1 MNSVMRITLNLI
13 ATNKYT
19 AFLPEILD
27 SIDEYFFRD
36 SDVDVIIHTNQDI
49 RKDLFENRRFRQ
61 IINKIE
67 HEPWPYT
74 TLKRFHY
81 FDSTSDIILKSDYC
95 FYIDVDSLFVKS
107 IGTEILPVKGL
118 IGTIHPC
125 LYQGEGSPERNPSSE
140 AYIPYGSNN
149 RYFCGGFIGG
159 TSNEFLE
166 MSREIISRI
175 QKDLDNGIIAVWHD
189 ESHINKYF
197 YQNRPEVV
205 LDHPFA
211 AAENLTEIKEGSK
224 ILFLDKSVRGGH
236 DFFRN

>member
-1 MNSVMRITLNLI
+1 MKILLNLI

-27 SIDEYFFRD
+27 SIDEYFFKD
-36 SDVDVIIHTNQDI
+36 LDVTVAVHTNQEI
-49 RKDLFENRRFRQ
+49 GEDLFKNRRSHQ

-81 FDSTSDIILKSDYC
+81 FDSISEVILKSDYC

-107 IGTEILPVKGL
+107 IDQEILPDKGL

-140 AYIPYGSNN
+140 AYIPHGSNN

-159 TSNEFLE
+159 SSKEFIE
-166 MSREIISRI
+166 MSQEIISRI
-175 QKDLDNGIIAVWHD
+175 QKDLSNGIIAV
-189 ESHINKYF
+189 
-197 YQNRPEVV
+197 
-205 LDHPFA
+205 
-211 AAENLTEIKEGSK
+211 
-224 ILFLDKSVRGGH
+224 
-236 DFFRN
+236 

>member
-1 MNSVMRITLNLI
+1 MKIALNLI

-19 AFLPEILD
+19 AFLPEIIN
-27 SIDEYFFRD
+27 SINEYFFRD
-36 SDVDVIIHTNQDI
+36 CDVDVVIHTNQEI
-49 RKDLFENRRFRQ
+49 QKNVFGEIKPNL
-61 IINKIE
+61 IINKID

-81 FDSTSDIILKSDYC
+81 FDGASDILLRSDYC

-107 IGTEILPVKGL
+107 INTDILPESGL

-125 LYQGEGSPERNPSSE
+125 LYTGEGSPERNPASE

-159 TSNEFLE
+159 SSREFIE

-175 QKDLDNGIIAVWHD
+175 QKDLENGIIAVWHD

-197 YQNRPEVV
+197 YQYPPSVI

-211 AAENLTEIKEGSK
+211 AAENLTEIKQDTK

>member
-1 MNSVMRITLNLI
+1 MKISLNLI

-19 AFLPEILD
+19 RFLPDVLN
-27 SIDEYFFRD
+27 SIDSYFFPE
-36 SDVDVIIHTNQDI
+36 SDIDVIVHTNLKLSDSLYE
-49 RKDLFENRRFRQ
+49 KRRSC
-61 IINKIE
+61 IILNNIE
-67 HEPWPYT
+67 HEPWPFT

-81 FDSTSDIILKSDYC
+81 FNSVSNHILKSDYS
-95 FYIDVDSLFVKS
+95 FYIDVDSLFIKE
-107 IGTEILPVKGL
+107 INTEILPHSGL

-125 LYQGEGSPERNPSSE
+125 LFNGEGTPERNPNSE

-159 TSNEFLE
+159 SSEEFLR
-166 MSREIISRI
+166 MSREIIKRI
-175 QKDLDNGIIAVWHD
+175 EKDFSKGIIAVWHD

-197 YQNRPEVV
+197 YQNPPKTI

-211 AAENLTEIKEGSK
+211 VAENLIDIKEESK
-224 ILFLDKSVRGGH
+224 IIFLDKSTRGGH

>member
-1 MNSVMRITLNLI
+1 MRIILNLI

-19 AFLPEILD
+19 TFLPAILD
-27 SIDEYFFRD
+27 SIDKHFFKD
-36 SDVDVIIHTNQDI
+36 SEVDVAIHTNQEI
-49 RKDLFENRRFRQ
+49 GVELFKNRRTRQ

-81 FDSTSDIILKSDYC
+81 FDSISDSIEKSDYC
-95 FYIDVDSLFVKS
+95 FYVDVDSLFIKPMGS
-107 IGTEILPVKGL
+107 EILPETGL

-159 TSNEFLE
+159 SSKKFLE

-175 QKDLDNGIIAVWHD
+175 QKDLTNGIIAVWHD

-197 YQNRPEVV
+197 YQNPPEVV
-205 LDHPFA
+205 LGHPFA